1 MAEAAVKRAKAKE
14 KAAAVIKSEEDN

>member
-14 KAAAVIKSEEDN
+14 KAEAVIKSEEDN